1 MDVWSLGFCYYTT
14 VKGDKPNFNKS
25 GEIIINL

>member
-14 VKGDKPNFNKS
+14 VKVDKPRYNRS
-25 GEIIINL
+25 GDIIFDS